1 MRIINLIN
9 KNMRKNIIKL
19 SLLCVAALSLTACN
33 DEADHVWTPTDEVST
48 SNGLFAVGSGS
59 VYGGI
64 SGDLTYYDYTSKK
77 STLKAFKGVN
87 GKNLGSN
94 PNAGITY
101 GSKVYLTVTEENVI
115 EVLDKNTL
123 KEICQ
128 IKTTDQL
135 GSTQGLKP
143 RQLFAM
149 NGYVYYTT
157 YGGENGSVA
166 EIDTTDFKMNRS
178 WRVGSYPEGITG
190 SSDNG
195 GVLFVANSN
204 YGGGKGTLSWIDLSN
219 VANSVNAGVTT
230 KTVKGIE
237 NPSQVFISQGQY
249 YVVDLGHY
257 ETTAPWAQS
266 GNGLKKIATGNSEY
280 TSETVAPAT
289 MAAHLNGTFYTV
301 DAPYGTGKVTY
312 NKYEGGQVT
321 SLSGISVDSPCAM
334 NVDPI
339 SKHIFIASYSMVG
352 GYASYTTNGYVRE
365 FTEDGTPVSQF
376 ESGVSVSCIFFNT
389 SLLWQ

>member
-1 MRIINLIN
+1 
-9 KNMRKNIIKL
+9 MRKNIIKL
-19 SLLCVAALSLTACN
+19 SLVGIVALSLTACK
-33 DEADHVWTPTDEVST
+33 DEPDHVWTPTDVVST
-48 SNGLFAVGSGS
+48 SDGLFVVGSGS
-59 VYGGI
+59 NYSGI
-64 SGDLTYYDYTSKK
+64 DGDLTYYDYASKK
-77 STLKAFKGVN
+77 ETLKAFQGVN
-87 GKNLGSN
+87 GKSLGAN

-123 KEICQ
+123 KEIRQ

-149 NGYVYYTT
+149 NGHVYYTT

-166 EIDTTDFKMNRS
+166 EIDTTAFKMTRS
-178 WRVGSYPEGITG
+178 WMVGSYPEGITG
-190 SSDNG
+190 STANG

-204 YGGGKGTLSWIDLSN
+204 YAAGNGTLSWIDLSSI
-219 VANSVNAGVTT
+219 ANSTNSGVTT
-230 KTVKGIE
+230 KAVKGIE
-237 NPSQVFISQGQY
+237 NPTQVFISQGQY

-257 ETTAPWAQS
+257 ESAAPYAQS
-266 GNGLKKIATGNSEY
+266 GNGLKKVVTSNSEY

-289 MAAHLNGTFYTV
+289 MAALVNNAFYTV
-301 DAPYGTGKVTY
+301 NAPYGAGEVSY
-312 NKYEGGQVT
+312 NKYVGGQLT
-321 SLSGISVDSPCAM
+321 PISGISVDSPCAM

-339 SKHIFIASYSMVG
+339 SKHIFVASYSMSG
-352 GYASYTTNGYVRE
+352 GYPSYTSNGYVRE
-365 FTEDGTPVSQF
+365 FTEDGNPVAQF
-376 ESGVSVSCIFFNT
+376 ECGVSASCIFFNT